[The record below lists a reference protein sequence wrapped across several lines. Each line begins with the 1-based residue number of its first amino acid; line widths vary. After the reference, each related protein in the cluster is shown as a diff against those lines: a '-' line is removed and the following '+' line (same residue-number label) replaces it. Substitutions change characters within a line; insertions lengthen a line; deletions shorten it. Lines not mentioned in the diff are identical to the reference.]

1 MAAINHF
8 IGKQALVSRLLAAK
22 EATGKTFTQI
32 SKEVGL
38 TNVYTAQLF
47 YNQAQLKPDRVE
59 KLKKAVP
66 EIKED
71 DIKIMKR
78 VPFRSY
84 DESIVQE
91 QLVYRL
97 KEAVLHNGESI
108 HAICAE
114 ECGDGI
120 MSAIDIFTDVQIV
133 EGSTGEKRVC
143 IQLNGKFLP
152 HIEQDEEKN
161 TAPKYK

>member
-1 MAAINHF
+1 MS
-8 IGKQALVSRLLAAK
+8 LS
-22 EATGKTFTQI
+22 
-32 SKEVGL
+32 
-38 TNVYTAQLF
+38 
-47 YNQAQLKPDRVE
+47 QAQLKPDRVE

-97 KEAVLHNGESI
+97 KE
-108 HAICAE
+108 
-114 ECGDGI
+114 
-120 MSAIDIFTDVQIV
+120 
-133 EGSTGEKRVC
+133 VC
-143 IQLNGKFLP
+143 PAL
-152 HIEQDEEKN
+152 
-161 TAPKYK
+161 

>member
-1 MAAINHF
+1 MANVNILIN
-8 IGKQALVSRLLAAK
+8 KQALVSRLLTAK
-22 EATGKTFTQI
+22 ERSGKTFTQI

-47 YNQAQLKPDRVE
+47 YNQAQLKPERVE

-66 EIKED
+66 DLLD
-71 DIKIMKR
+71 DDVKTMQR

-84 DESIVQE
+84 DPSIANE
-91 QLVYRL
+91 PLVYRMQ
-97 KEAVLHNGESI
+97 EAVMHNGEAI

-114 ECGDGI
+114 EFGDGI
-120 MSAIDIFTDVQIV
+120 MSAIDIFSNV
-133 EGSTGEKRVC
+133 STVTGKGGEKRVL

-152 HIEQDEEKN
+152 HIEQDAENN
-161 TAPKYK
+161 TAPKID